1 MNGENGE
8 TPAFFCSESVRDAQQ
23 TGFKKAEVFA
33 SAAEAGLITRSE
45 ADSARLRHEHTG
57 AAAVGYTYQ
66 NYGMDA
72 LRRGSRNDQTGLEK
86 IIGPDTPADPENV
99 RQVVAGM
106 AADRQGTVHD

>member
-1 MNGENGE
+1 MNEENGE

-23 TGFKKAEVFA
+23 TGFKKVEVFD
-33 SAAEAGLITRSE
+33 SAAEAGLITQSE
-45 ADSARLRHEHTG
+45 ADSARLRHGHTG

-86 IIGPDTPADPENV
+86 IIGPDSPADPDHAHEV
-99 RQVVAGM
+99 IAQM
-106 AADRQGTVHD
+106 AANRQGTPHA